1 MDRAQ
6 TSDRSIKPIIV
17 ELPGEGY
24 NSSHS
29 CVPISDWDTSFTVL
43 IIQSIFHYML
53 ISIILVHNEAQLEGL
68 MDSARAQDILEEKV
82 GL

>member
-43 IIQSIFHYML
+43 IIHLSLYANFSL
-53 ISIILVHNEAQLEGL
+53 LVHNEAQLEGL
-68 MDSARAQDILEEKV
+68 MGSARAQDILEEKV